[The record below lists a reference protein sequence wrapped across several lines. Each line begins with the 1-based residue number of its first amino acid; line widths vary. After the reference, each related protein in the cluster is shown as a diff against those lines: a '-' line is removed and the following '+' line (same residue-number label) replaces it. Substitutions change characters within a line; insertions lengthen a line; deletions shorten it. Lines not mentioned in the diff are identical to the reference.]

1 MVPFS
6 ERRYLPMAG
15 QIFMRADEVA
25 SVLGVSKPYA
35 YKLIQKLNVKLAKT
49 GCYTM
54 PGRIDRKFF
63 YEQFYGTKDGK
74 EI

>member
-1 MVPFS
+1 
-6 ERRYLPMAG
+6 MAG

-49 GCYTM
+49 GCFTI

>member
-1 MVPFS
+1 
-6 ERRYLPMAG
+6 MAG

-35 YKLIQKLNVKLAKT
+35 YKLIQKLNVKLAKP
-49 GCYTM
+49 GCYTL
-54 PGRIDRKFF
+54 PGRIDRTFF
-63 YEQFYGTKDGK
+63 YEQFSGPKDGK